1 MNKKERKGILLSGG
15 LGSRLF
21 PITKGLSKQLMP
33 IYDKPMVY
41 FPLSVLMLAGIRD
54 IALITNPEN
63 IGLYKKVLE
72 DGSQWGINLTYLS
85 QPSPDGIAQA
95 YILAEDFL
103 KGSTSALILGDN
115 LFYGDKLSDLLI
127 KANNNEHG
135 ATIFGYRVSNPSEY
149 GVIRYGENENIAL
162 EIQEKPA
169 KPPSNYAV
177 SGLYFF
183 DNDVCEKAKNLKPS
197 KRGELEITCLLNS
210 YLRDHNLNVI
220 NMGRG
225 YTWLD
230 TGTHESLLDAG
241 NFVRTIQKRQG
252 LHIGSPDEISYQKGW
267 IDKEQLIKRANLFD
281 KTSYGKYLE
290 QISLDF

>member
-1 MNKKERKGILLSGG
+1 LNKKERKGILLSGG